1 MRENEELAH
10 AWDFIENTNTSIFL
24 TGKAG
29 TGKTTFLRTLK
40 EHSNKRIVV
49 LAPTG
54 VAAINAQG
62 VTIHSFFQLP
72 FTPFVPEMN
81 IRTKFDFSKEKRKI
95 IKTLDLLII
104 DEISMVRADV
114 LDAIDSV
121 MRRFRDYD
129 KPFGGVQLLMIGDL
143 QQLTPVVTPQDESI
157 LRQHY
162 PTPYFF
168 SSKALALIN
177 YVTIELTTV
186 FRQQD
191 PTFIHLL
198 NNIREGKLATADRQ
212 LLNTRY
218 NPDFKPQMG
227 SDYIL
232 LTTHNNIADNY
243 NTMQLVRIAAQSYS
257 FVASTKGT
265 FSETS
270 YPAENT
276 LTLKKGAQVMFI
288 RNDSNGL
295 YYNGKIG
302 HVVGIS
308 KESIFVKCPNEAHE
322 IEVKQEVWEN
332 TKYTLNEKTKQ
343 IEPEVQGTFTQY
355 PLRLA
360 WAITIHKSQ
369 GLTFEHAI
377 IDAGKSF
384 AAGQVYVALSR
395 CKSIEGLVLK
405 SLITEGNII
414 NDEQVD
420 QYMASQAQIA
430 NKQVHQLE
438 TLKQEYYRT
447 LVLELFSFD
456 DIARAEVAMHRLLNE
471 HFYKQQ
477 AIIAL
482 HNSCITDFASKLQ
495 TVADKWR
502 LLVEKMT
509 FEQLNMPDFIER
521 IKKGALYFHANLTE
535 LFSTLLTAT
544 KEVAVNNKVLAKRF
558 ETAYSELEQTVLAK
572 RYLLEDMT
580 AQAFSTAYYLRAK
593 QEAVVASMGKDE
605 QAQKKRRKKK
615 EAEKKEPKQP
625 TATISFQLYKEGKTI
640 EQIAKERSLT
650 TNTIMTHLGKFV
662 AEGLLPI
669 TDILPQNKI
678 NVIKEAVQ
686 RITLANGMKP
696 IKEACPD
703 YITYGDIHFYISS
716 THNNNKK

>member
-1 MRENEELAH
+1 MKGNQELAH

-81 IRTKFDFSKEKRKI
+81 IQTKFDFSKEKRRI

-114 LDAIDSV
+114 LDAIDTI
-121 MRRFRDYD
+121 MRRFRNYN

-143 QQLTPVVTPQDESI
+143 QQLTPVVTLQDSPI
-157 LRQHY
+157 LQQHY

-198 NNIREGKLATADRQ
+198 NNIREGKLSSNDIQ

-218 NPDFKPQMG
+218 NPNFRSPLG

-243 NTMQLVRIAAQSYS
+243 NAMQLVRIAEQSYS
-257 FVASTKGT
+257 FIATTKGT
-265 FSETS
+265 FPKTS
-270 YPAENT
+270 YPAEKT
-276 LTLKKGAQVMFI
+276 LTLKRGAQVMFI
-288 RNDSNGL
+288 RNDSNGQ
-295 YYNGKIG
+295 YYNGKIA
-302 HVVGIS
+302 HVVDIS
-308 KESIFVKCPNEAHE
+308 SNAIFVKSPGEE
-322 IEVKQEVWEN
+322 KVIEVKQEVWEN
-332 TKYTLNEKTKQ
+332 TKYILNETTKQ
-343 IEPEVQGTFTQY
+343 IEVEIQGTFTQY

-360 WAITIHKSQ
+360 WSITIHKSQ

-405 SLITEGNII
+405 SFITEESII

-420 QYMASQAQIA
+420 QYMALQQRIA
-430 NKQVHQLE
+430 HEQVPLLD
-438 TLKQEYYRT
+438 TLKEEYYRN
-447 LVLELFSFD
+447 LLLELFFFD
-456 DIARAEVAMHRLLNE
+456 DIAYAEVAMHRLLSE
-471 HFYKQQ
+471 HFYKRQDV
-477 AIIAL
+477 IVL
-482 HNSCITDFASKLQ
+482 HNSCISDFASKLQ
-495 TVADKWR
+495 SVADKWR
-502 LLVEKMT
+502 TLIERMT
-509 FEQLNMPDFIER
+509 FSDLHTSRFIER
-521 IKKGALYFHANLTE
+521 IQRGAAYFYTQLTE
-535 LFSTLLTAT
+535 LFTSLLVAT
-544 KEVAVNNKVLAKRF
+544 KDMQTGNKLLAKRFSTAYTDLEQAVLAKRF
-558 ETAYSELEQTVLAK
+558 
-572 RYLLEDMT
+572 LLEDMMR
-580 AQAFSTAYYLRAK
+580 QPFSTAGYLRAK
-593 QEAVVASMGKDE
+593 QEAILASMSSEDDTRGKR
-605 QAQKKRRKKK
+605 KRKKDT
-615 EAEKKEPKQP
+615 APKTTKIP
-625 TATISFQLYKEGKTI
+625 TATITFQLYKEGKTI
-640 EQIAKERSLT
+640 EQIAQERNLT
-650 TNTIMTHLGKFV
+650 IATIMKHLSRFV
-662 AEGLLPI
+662 ANGTLPM
-669 TDILPQNKI
+669 TNVLSQDKI
-678 NVIKEAVQ
+678 NIIKEAIQ
-686 RITLANGMKP
+686 RITLANGKKP
-696 IKEACPD
+696 IKEVCPNTIS
-703 YITYGDIHFYISS
+703 YADILFYIES
-716 THNNNKK
+716 TK